1 MLPFLTA
8 AKSSVGKKFF
18 MALTGLFWV
27 LFLIIHLAGNFVLLS
42 GNGDAY
48 NKYSHFLM
56 SLGELLYVLEFLLV
70 AFILLH
76 IWTGVSIALG
86 KLSARPTNYKVQ
98 KNLGGK
104 SRKTVSATTMIYGGL
119 LMLIFMV
126 VHISNFKY
134 QVGIHGNYMTTVD
147 GVEMHDLYRLVYD
160 SFSSG
165 WYVLFYEVIMILV
178 FSHLR
183 HGFWSA
189 FQSLG
194 VNNPRWTPFINGLGV
209 LLSIVIGFGFLV
221 IPLYIYFIG
230 GA

>member
-8 AKSSVGKKFF
+8 AKSSVGKKYL

-27 LFLIIHLAGNFVLLS
+27 LFLIIHLAGNLVLLS
-42 GNGDAY
+42 GHSDAY
-48 NKYSHFLM
+48 NKYSHFLL
-56 SLGELLYVLEFLLV
+56 SLGELLYVLEFILL

-76 IWTGVSIALG
+76 IYSGITVAIG
-86 KLSARPTNYKVQ
+86 KLRARPQSYKVQ
-98 KNLGGK
+98 KNLGGA
-104 SRKTVSATTMIYGGL
+104 SRKTVSATTMIYSGL
-119 LMLIFMV
+119 LLFIFLV
-126 VHISNFKY
+126 VHISHFKY
-134 QVGIHGNYMTTVD
+134 QVGVNGDYTTVIG
-147 GVEMHDLYRLVYD
+147 GVEMHDFYRLVYD
-160 SFSSG
+160 SFSYG

-183 HGFWSA
+183 HGFWSG

-194 VNNPRWTPFINGLGV
+194 VNHPRWSPFIDGLG
-209 LLSIVIGFGFLV
+209 IVIAVVVGFGFLV